1 VIPVSLT
8 DSAARGIG
16 VSQKQLDEF
25 LKRLAEDDS
34 LRGECGD
41 GQVSAE
47 SIVALAAEHG
57 FQITSGDLLM
67 QARPLAD
74 DEWADA
80 ARRFDC
86 NHSDCYI
93 LFLEEAPMSKDAL
106 NAFFKKVADDEAL
119 QSKLIEF
126 AAAQGFE
133 FSSEE
138 LSDSDLDTVA
148 GGLLSF
154 AAPSKIDYKLEDM
167 PADKIADLT
176 ADKIAVFPKVEDLGR

>member
-1 VIPVSLT
+1 M
-8 DSAARGIG
+8 
-16 VSQKQLDEF
+16 SQKQLDEF

-34 LRGECGD
+34 LRGEFGE
-41 GQVSAE
+41 GRVSAE

-57 FQITSGDLLM
+57 FQITSEGLLL
-67 QARPLAD
+67 QAKPLTD

-80 ARRFDC
+80 ARRFDG

-119 QSKLIEF
+119 QSKLIKF

-154 AAPSKIDYKLEDM
+154 AAPSKIDH
-167 PADKIADLT
+167 KIVDLT
-176 ADKIAVFPKVEDLGR
+176 ADKIAAFPKVEDLGR